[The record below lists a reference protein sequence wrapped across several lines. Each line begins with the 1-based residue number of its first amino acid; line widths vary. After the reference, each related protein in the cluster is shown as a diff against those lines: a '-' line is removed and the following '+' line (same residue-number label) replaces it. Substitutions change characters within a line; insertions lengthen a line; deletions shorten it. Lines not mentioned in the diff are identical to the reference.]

1 MKSDQLSVRKQ
12 RMNSASLKQ
21 KYMYM
26 INSSKLQ
33 TFFPLTEKKIMKT
46 AMIAAVCGFGII
58 RAALIQ
64 RIRKIHHLQIGVPE
78 NTYEQSLKNSFSEMK
93 FGNWKN
99 WYE

>member
-64 RIRKIHHLQIGVPE
+64 RIRK
-78 NTYEQSLKNSFSEMK
+78 NTPFTNRGSGKHAET
-93 FGNWKN
+93 
-99 WYE
+99 